1 MAGPAPCGGCGA
13 KLGAGALSGILGG
26 TPGDDAAVLETGA
39 TRQVIS
45 TDHLRGFADDPVLVA
60 RAAAVHAMGDIW
72 AMGARPQA
80 AVATVILPR
89 MAARMQGAWLDEVM
103 DAAREVFAAE
113 GAEIV
118 GGHSSMGTELT
129 LGFTVT
135 GLLDRDPV
143 TLAGARPG
151 DALVLSRGIGTGVV
165 LAGEMRVLAEGA
177 EVAACWAQMTA
188 PQGAAAAILAPM
200 AHAMTDVT
208 GFGLAGHLGNIC
220 AASGVGAELALDAV
234 PLLPGAL
241 RLSEAGV
248 RSTLYE
254 QNRAALEGRLEAP
267 ETARAA
273 LVFDPQTAG
282 GLLAAVP
289 AAEADRLVADLRNAG
304 FDAARIGTVTDGP
317 AIGFA

>member
-1 MAGPAPCGGCGA
+1 
-13 KLGAGALSGILGG
+13 
-26 TPGDDAAVLETGA
+26 
-39 TRQVIS
+39 
-45 TDHLRGFADDPVLVA
+45 
-60 RAAAVHAMGDIW
+60 
-72 AMGARPQA
+72 
-80 AVATVILPR
+80 
-89 MAARMQGAWLDEVM
+89 
-103 DAAREVFAAE
+103 
-113 GAEIV
+113 
-118 GGHSSMGTELT
+118 
-129 LGFTVT
+129 
-135 GLLDRDPV
+135 
-143 TLAGARPG
+143 
-151 DALVLSRGIGTGVV
+151 
-165 LAGEMRVLAEGA
+165 MRVLAEGA

-220 AASGVGAELALDAV
+220 AASDVGAELALDAV

-254 QNRAALEGRLEAP
+254 QNRAALEGRVEAP